1 LHLTR
6 VDLLLVAGSVNEAT
20 EAVEDWEFPAR
31 LGADTA
37 DARALRAELG
47 DVIGRLPPG

>member
-1 LHLTR
+1 
-6 VDLLLVAGSVNEAT
+6 VNEAT

-31 LGADTA
+31 LGTDKA

-47 DVIGRLPPG
+47 DLIGRLPPG